1 MLRKSS
7 RGRSQRFGVFRMRE
21 LKPGDRVRV
30 EFDGVV
36 FGYGIQ
42 WCYMKHAMTGEVVT
56 VKTDDCTLI
65 EPEIVLPEVPGTIV
79 QVDPLNK
86 CGQRSTWYFESDGL
100 WGPVGHLGRYR
111 TEDLIVNCHAYG
123 YRVIPA
129 AEAVTE

>member
-1 MLRKSS
+1 
-7 RGRSQRFGVFRMRE
+7 MRE
-21 LKPGDRVRV
+21 FKPGDRVRV

-36 FGYGIQ
+36 FGYGIK

-65 EPEIVLPEVPGTIV
+65 EPEIVLPEIPGTIV
-79 QVDPLNK
+79 QVDPLNEHDERVAYEYDSLTGGGWWRAGYRGS
-86 CGQRSTWYFESDGL
+86 CTTDGV
-100 WGPVGHLGRYR
+100 VGMCR
-111 TEDLIVNCHAYG
+111 EFG

>member
-1 MLRKSS
+1 MK
-7 RGRSQRFGVFRMRE
+7 E

-36 FGYGIQ
+36 FGSGIQ

-79 QVDPLNK
+79 QIDPLNEHGK
-86 CGQRSTWYFESDGL
+86 RAAYELDR
-100 WGPVGHLGRYR
+100 VGSNWWVTLKGGSMR
-111 TEDLIVNCHAYG
+111 TFDLIEKCRQYG

-129 AEAVTE
+129 AEAEGVSE

>member
-1 MLRKSS
+1 
-7 RGRSQRFGVFRMRE
+7 MRE
-21 LKPGDRVRV
+21 FKPGDRVRV

-79 QVDPLNK
+79 QVDPTNSSGMRMVYE
-86 CGQRSTWYFESDGL
+86 CDGPDRWYLGANDGVH
-100 WGPVGHLGRYR
+100 PTHRV
-111 TEDLIVNCHAYG
+111 EDRCRHYG

-129 AEAVTE
+129 AEAVNDA